1 MQCVALLADPIWQT
15 CNASLPQAARNSD
28 FPCTIPAWWLQFG
41 RRFRRHHYLRPSH
54 DWKIIVVLSGNHQ
67 GRVDNYREKKAGIIM
82 VWLDFGIDSWMVN
95 YRAELHTC
103 GIRDINTGALLKR
116 MAINFL
122 PRPATSAE
130 AARELQQLRIH
141 GVNQALPSASPY
153 LAVPSLD

>member
-1 MQCVALLADPIWQT
+1 
-15 CNASLPQAARNSD
+15 
-28 FPCTIPAWWLQFG
+28 
-41 RRFRRHHYLRPSH
+41 
-54 DWKIIVVLSGNHQ
+54 
-67 GRVDNYREKKAGIIM
+67 M